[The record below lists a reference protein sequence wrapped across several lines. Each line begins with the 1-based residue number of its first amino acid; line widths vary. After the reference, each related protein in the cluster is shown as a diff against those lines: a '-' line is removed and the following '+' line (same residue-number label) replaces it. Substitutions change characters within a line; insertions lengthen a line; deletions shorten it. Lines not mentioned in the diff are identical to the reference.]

1 MQNFRKPSFRF
12 SKQYST
18 FKPVISK
25 SKGLYISLKNYKY
38 STPKS
43 SIPTL
48 LQRCIA
54 SLNPALP
61 LLTEKGV
68 IEKGLHF
75 IKITHYFNLK
85 SCSLLCREN
94 LWFGISFVLLVP
106 NHKAIRIKKTLANGF
121 FILLQFR

>member
-1 MQNFRKPSFRF
+1 MQSFRKPNFRF

-94 LWFGISFVLLVP
+94 LWFGIGFVLARFSLASWLVL
-106 NHKAIRIKKTLANGF
+106 IWD
-121 FILLQFR
+121 

>member
-1 MQNFRKPSFRF
+1 MQSFYKPRF
-12 SKQYST
+12 LFSTQYST
-18 FKPVISK
+18 LKPVTSKAQVIHISP
-25 SKGLYISLKNYKY
+25 KNYKY
-38 STPKS
+38 STLKS
-43 SIPTL
+43 SVTTL

-85 SCSLLCREN
+85 SCSLLYREN
-94 LWFGISFVLLVP
+94 LWFGISFVL
-106 NHKAIRIKKTLANGF
+106 ARFSLASWF
-121 FILLQFR
+121 QTISQLE

>member
-1 MQNFRKPSFRF
+1 MQYPML
-12 SKQYST
+12 
-18 FKPVISK
+18 KPVISRPPT
-25 SKGLYISLKNYKY
+25 LYIPYKTYNGTTLKP
-38 STPKS
+38 SV
-43 SIPTL
+43 PTL
-48 LQRCIA
+48 LT
-54 SLNPALP
+54 SWVPTLNPALS

-85 SCSLLCREN
+85 SCSILCREN

-106 NHKAIRIKKTLANGF
+106 NHKAIRIKKTLANAF

>member
-1 MQNFRKPSFRF
+1 MQSFRKPSFRF

-94 LWFGISFVLLVP
+94 LWFGISFVLARFSL
-106 NHKAIRIKKTLANGF
+106 ASWFQTIRQLE
-121 FILLQFR
+121 

>member
-1 MQNFRKPSFRF
+1 MYGFIPKSSYILLKRKYEPNTTTNLLQSFRKPSFRF

-61 LLTEKGV
+61 LLTEKWV
-68 IEKGLHF
+68 SEKSLHF
-75 IKITHYFNLK
+75 IKITHYYNSK
-85 SCSLLCREN
+85 PQQLLCREN
-94 LWFGISFVLLVP
+94 LLINEKNP
-106 NHKAIRIKKTLANGF
+106 
-121 FILLQFR
+121 